1 MMDSP
6 ILPGTAR
13 GTMGSMVA
21 AALSPAARV
30 EGPPPPPPARSG
42 APTPR
47 PGGL

>member
-30 EGPPPPPPARSG
+30 EGPLHHAASRRGPP
-42 APTPR
+42 PR
-47 PGGL
+47 PGEEF